1 MKDTWYDLADDE
13 DRRGIAAV
21 GIHDVATAT
30 SVVCLSTRVACPS
43 TPRRTSYG
51 LLPSFLKHGRCLL
64 PSFRQLRQWGHLPLL
79 WSLSLLDLLSIP
91 SCGMSPLPLLWSL
104 SLLLIVL
111 CKLFGHK
118 DRCILMAFRS
128 AWRAIFLYVCASISP
143 DACGLIPHQ
152 PQLARR
158 EAASAS

>member
-1 MKDTWYDLADDE
+1 MILLMMKIDE
-13 DRRGIAAV
+13 VSRRLEYMTLPRLLRSFAFLRGSPV
-21 GIHDVATAT
+21 PLPR
-30 SVVCLSTRVACPS
+30 VVLLHGGAN
-43 TPRRTSYG
+43 G